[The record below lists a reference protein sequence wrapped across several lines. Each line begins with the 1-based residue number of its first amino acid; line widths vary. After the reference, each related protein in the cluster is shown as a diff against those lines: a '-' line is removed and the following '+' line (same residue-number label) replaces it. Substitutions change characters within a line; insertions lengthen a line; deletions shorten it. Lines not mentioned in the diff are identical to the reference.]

1 MTLDTR
7 IYVLDKVDPTKTFV
21 FCRSLIGATDRHTWE
36 ARQDKTYRNGKSFV
50 EPGNAWTM
58 ANDPGQGLPA
68 RLMIY
73 YRPDAPLRTPEQA
86 AEHDE
91 DICNLP
97 EREWYDPESG
107 PCDGTHAWSRACWL
121 TVSFD
126 TAYGYSDDRGY
137 GCGDLHAEYVAHL
150 GQWLDAQGV
159 RWEWMN
165 EFTGEIHTG
174 YERLTDLGRG
184 GADAA
189 SWFRS
194 TALPAIAADI
204 AKRSTP

>member
-7 IYVLDKVDPTKTFV
+7 IYVLDKVDPHETFR
-21 FCRSLIGATDRHTWE
+21 FCRELLGATDRHIWYD
-36 ARQDKTYRNGKSFV
+36 RQDKTWRKGESFV
-50 EPGNAWTM
+50 EPGNPWTVG
-58 ANDPGQGLPA
+58 NELGQGLPA
-68 RLMIY
+68 LLDVS

-97 EREWYDPESG
+97 GVSWYDPEAG
-107 PCDGTHAWSRACWL
+107 PCDGTHSWTRACWL

-126 TAYGYSDDRGY
+126 TAYGYRDERGY
-137 GCGDLHAEYVAHL
+137 GCGDLHAEYVAKL
-150 GQWLDAQGV
+150 GQWFDAKGV

-174 YERLTDLGRG
+174 YERLIDLQSG
-184 GADAA
+184 GFEA
-189 SWFRS
+189 SAWFR
-194 TALPAIAADI
+194 TTVLPIIAAE
-204 AKRSTP
+204 RGEPR